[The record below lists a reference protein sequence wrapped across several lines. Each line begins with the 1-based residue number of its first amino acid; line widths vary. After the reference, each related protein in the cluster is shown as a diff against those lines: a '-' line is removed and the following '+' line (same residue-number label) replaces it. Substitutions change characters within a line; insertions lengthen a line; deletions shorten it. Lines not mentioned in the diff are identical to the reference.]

1 MSSER
6 EHHGPAGE
14 PWRRDID
21 LLRKLFPFGF
31 SVDSGGRFVATGVRW
46 ASYAPQVAVGSNFDA
61 LFVVQRPLGVTGIAQ
76 LRASLDEAVLL
87 KLAGRAGFE
96 LRGQFIDAGDGVL
109 HFAGGPWVANLGA
122 LSGLDL
128 ALSDFPP
135 HDSRGDML
143 VLMQMQETSLADMR
157 ALANNL
163 RERMAAQSQL
173 EAQLRQIQKME
184 LVGRFAGG
192 MAHNFNN
199 ILMAIQGYA
208 ELSLTRLDSSD
219 PVRGWVEQIC
229 TATEHAASL
238 THGLLTMSR
247 QNRVKVEP
255 LDLARELREVE
266 KLVAPLLGKRIFLA
280 LRLDPALPWVL
291 ADSSSLKQILMN
303 LVLNARDAMPNG
315 GRIEISAHVRAPE
328 GGASGAARERIEL
341 AVSDEGVGMD
351 ERTKASLFEPFFTT
365 KEIGKGVGLGL
376 STVYGLVQQIEGT
389 IAVESELGRGT
400 TFRIGIPRAPAQAH
414 PAHGGAPAPTAKPG
428 ESTGTQILL
437 VDDEPQ
443 VRNLLE
449 QILRREGFRVTAAA
463 NAEEALAVLAK
474 GARFEL
480 LLSDVMMPG
489 LSGPELAARVDEL
502 YGSLPTLF
510 ISGHTDNARLRSGA
524 LPPHQR
530 FLQKPFAPAE
540 LAKALRELLAAA
552 PSSRD

>member
-1 MSSER
+1 MSSEC
-6 EHHGPAGE
+6 EPQGHAGQ
-14 PWRRDID
+14 PWRRDAA
-21 LLRKLFPFGF
+21 LLRQLFPFGF
-31 SVDSGGRFVATGVRW
+31 SVDASGRLLAAGTRW

-61 LFVVQRPLGVTGIAQ
+61 LFVVQRPVGVTGIAQ
-76 LRASLDEAVLL
+76 LRSSLDEAVLL

-96 LRGQFIDAGDGVL
+96 LRGQFVDAGDGVL

-135 HDSRGDML
+135 HDTRGDML
-143 VLMQMQETSLADMR
+143 VLLQMQETSLADMR

-173 EAQLRQIQKME
+173 EGQLRQIQKME

-219 PVRGWVEQIC
+219 PVRGWIEQIC

-247 QNRVKVEP
+247 QNRVKLEP

-266 KLVAPLLGKRIFLA
+266 KLVAPLLGKRVVLA
-280 LRLDPALPWVL
+280 LRIDPALPWVH

-315 GRIEISAHVRAPE
+315 GRIEISAQSRPAE
-328 GGASGAARERIEL
+328 ASKGGGERDRVEL
-341 AVSDEGVGMD
+341 AVRDEGVGMD

-376 STVYGLVQQIEGT
+376 STVYGLVQQIDGT
-389 IAVESELGRGT
+389 ISVESELGRGT
-400 TFRIGIPRAPAQAH
+400 TFRIAIPRAAAPVQT
-414 PAHGGAPAPTAKPG
+414 APAGSFASSTNPG
-428 ESTGTQILL
+428 EGTGAHILL

-449 QILRREGFRVTAAA
+449 QILRRDGFRVTAAA
-463 NAEEALAVLAK
+463 NAEEALALFAQ
-474 GARFEL
+474 GAQFAL

-489 LSGPELAARVDEL
+489 LSGPELAARVDER
-502 YGSLPTLF
+502 YGALPTLF

-530 FLQKPFAPAE
+530 FLQKPFAPSD
-540 LAKALRELLAAA
+540 LGKALRELLAPA
-552 PSSRD
+552 PS